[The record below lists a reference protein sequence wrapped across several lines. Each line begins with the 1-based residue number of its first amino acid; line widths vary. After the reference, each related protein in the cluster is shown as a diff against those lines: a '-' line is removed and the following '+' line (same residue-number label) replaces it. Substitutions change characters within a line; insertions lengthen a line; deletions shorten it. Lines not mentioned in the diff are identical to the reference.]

1 MKTKT
6 IILSILLLISFCNIC
21 YAGNLKELRID
32 QAGITPQFDEN
43 IYEYYLTVSNDI
55 DSLSVTAIAENSKDN
70 IKITGNENLKEGLNK
85 INIKVISEDKKQE
98 KNYTIEVTKT
108 ENIEL
113 ANTNL
118 ETLEIENVLLNPPFS
133 VDETKYETEIPNDQ
147 DSINILAISQN
158 EKAKVKITGKDDLK
172 VGNNL
177 VTIVVTAPNGFTK
190 KKYQINVKR
199 RNVQEETEF
208 KEEERT
214 QEKKA
219 KQSYDTQRLS
229 TNYQKQNTP
238 KNRTEGNTK
247 YVIIGV
253 VIASIAILVLIL
265 LIFKFKE

>member
-1 MKTKT
+1 MKNKT
-6 IILSILLLISFCNIC
+6 IILFILLLISISNMC
-21 YAGNLKELRID
+21 YAANLKELRINKE
-32 QAGITPQFDEN
+32 GINPQFEQD
-43 IYEYYLTVSNDI
+43 IYEYYLTVSNDVN
-55 DSLSVTAIAENSKDN
+55 DLEVTASSENPNDT
-70 IKITGNENLKEGLNK
+70 IKITGNKNLKKGLNK
-85 INIKVISEDKKQE
+85 INIKVISEDKKKE

-108 ENIEL
+108 DNVEL
-113 ANTNL
+113 ASTVL

-133 VDETKYETEIPNDQ
+133 TDETKYEAEISNEQ
-147 DSINILAISQN
+147 DSINILAIPQN
-158 EKAKVKITGKDDLK
+158 EKAQVKITGKDNLK

-199 RNVQEETEF
+199 RNVQEEAEF

-238 KNRTEGNTK
+238 KNRTEDNTK

-265 LIFKFKE
+265 LIFKLKE